1 MTRHFFLTG
10 SVIALLSACGG
21 GGGGSDS
28 VSFAELLDRTDQL
41 GLLDGDFL
49 EDDETDF
56 EAIPTTGSATY
67 TGVATVSSFAEI
79 NDEPDEQDFVAL
91 GATTLTADFGD
102 QSISGSADNFFQ
114 IDNVDAENLEDL
126 TGERIDGSLEYE
138 LVQVEGGINFYEGSV
153 SGSVSPT
160 DAAEID
166 IDQTFAGFF
175 TGEDADGFIA
185 VANEPDT
192 EVDADVL
199 IVTTID

>member
-67 TGVATVSSFAEI
+67 TGVATVSSFAEF

-114 IDNVDAENLEDL
+114 IDEEFP
-126 TGERIDGSLEYE
+126 SLKAHH
-138 LVQVEGGINFYEGSV
+138 NFRLGYY
-153 SGSVSPT
+153 
-160 DAAEID
+160 IHK
-166 IDQTFAGFF
+166 
-175 TGEDADGFIA
+175 
-185 VANEPDT
+185 
-192 EVDADVL
+192 DVFL
-199 IVTTID
+199 QKSFL